1 MISNRIKELRDSLDM
16 SQTEFG
22 KKAGMSRDAVNNAE
36 HNRAKI
42 SETTIIAICSAYNV
56 SREWLETGEG
66 DMFNASS
73 ADYLNKLASQHG
85 LGPGGKALLKVATQ
99 VIAELPEDQASA
111 LLDRLIVAMQDAV
124 ADRDAEGVEK
134 PSDAA
139 SPASS
144 TSVS

>member
-1 MISNRIKELRDSLDM
+1 MNKRILELRKALDLTQ
-16 SQTEFG
+16 SEFG
-22 KKAGMSRDAVNNAE
+22 AKIGLSRDGIASYE
-36 HNRAKI
+36 RGTAKPTGTAI
-42 SETTIIAICSAYNV
+42 QAIIYTFNV

-73 ADYLNKLASQHG
+73 ADYLNNLAAQHG
-85 LGPGGKALLKVATQ
+85 LGSGGKALLKVATQ

-144 TSVS
+144 TSVG

>member
-1 MISNRIKELRDSLDM
+1 MHKRILELRKALDLTQ
-16 SQTEFG
+16 SEFG
-22 KKAGMSRDAVNNAE
+22 AKIGLSRDGIASYE
-36 HNRAKI
+36 RGTAKPTGTAI
-42 SETTIIAICSAYNV
+42 QAIIYTFNV

-111 LLDRLIVAMQDAV
+111 LLDRLIVAMQDAA

-144 TSVS
+144 TSVG

>member
-1 MISNRIKELRDSLDM
+1 MNKRILELRKALDLTQ
-16 SQTEFG
+16 SEFG
-22 KKAGMSRDAVNNAE
+22 AKIGLSRDGIASYE
-36 HNRAKI
+36 RGTAKPTGTAI
-42 SETTIIAICSAYNV
+42 QAIIYTFNV

-73 ADYLNKLASQHG
+73 ADYLNNLASQHG

-144 TSVS
+144 TSVG

>member
-1 MISNRIKELRDSLDM
+1 MNKRILELRKALDLTQ
-16 SQTEFG
+16 SEFG
-22 KKAGMSRDAVNNAE
+22 AKIGLSRDGIASYE
-36 HNRAKI
+36 RGTAKPTGTAI
-42 SETTIIAICSAYNV
+42 QAIIYTFNV

-66 DMFNASS
+66 DMFNVSS

-144 TSVS
+144 TSVG